1 VETRAAGASEEMNIA
16 RSISYR
22 FGEVQKRTSFALHGA
37 SEFLKL
43 RKRQNGDGPKIS
55 AVVVARNDDYM
66 SDFAERLRATIDW
79 NIRYLVDEIVLVEWN
94 PPADRELLAY
104 DLTKR
109 FSCLR
114 AYVVPAEVHTELCE
128 NEHVKLLEYHAK
140 NVGIRRANSPWII
153 ATNADAAFGFDL
165 INRIL
170 TTDLSPDV
178 AWTAERI
185 DIPWREG
192 KQTAIGFSSALRYL
206 RAIPYHELGTGEFI
220 LASRDLWHRI
230 RGYDEKMV
238 RHRIGCDVRGT
249 AQMRHLGAT
258 IRRAGIMLHLAHPT
272 SCTEK
277 LQPHHGEMATT
288 EGIPY
293 HNGEDWGLG
302 ACREEQ
308 LAERVWELKRT

>member
-1 VETRAAGASEEMNIA
+1 MNIG

-22 FGEVQKRTSFALHGA
+22 FGEAQKRTMFAVHGA
-37 SEFLKL
+37 SEFIKL
-43 RKRQNGDGPKIS
+43 RTRRNGGRPKIA

-66 SDFAERLRATIDW
+66 SDFAERLRATLDW
-79 NIRYLVDEIVLVEWN
+79 NIRYLIDEVVLVEWN
-94 PPADRELLAY
+94 PPPDRELLAY

-114 AYVVPAEVHTELCE
+114 AYVVPAKVHGELCK
-128 NEHVKLLEYHAK
+128 NDNVPLLEYHAK
-140 NVGIRRANSPWII
+140 NVGIRRAKSPWII
-153 ATNADAAFGFDL
+153 ATNADAALGFDL
-165 INRIL
+165 VNTIL
-170 TTDLSPDV
+170 SADLSPDV
-178 AWTAERI
+178 IWTAERI

-192 KQTAIGFSSALRYL
+192 QQTSIGVGSALRYL

-220 LASRDLWHRI
+220 LASKELWNRT
-230 RGYDEKMV
+230 RGYDERMV

-249 AQMRHLGAT
+249 AQMRSFGAT

-277 LQPHHGEMATT
+277 LQPHHGEMATL

-293 HNGEDWGLG
+293 QNDEDWGLG
-302 ACREEQ
+302 QYREVE
-308 LAERVWELKRT
+308 LAERVWELK

>member
-1 VETRAAGASEEMNIA
+1 MNIA

-22 FGEVQKRTSFALHGA
+22 FGEVQKRTSFALHSA

-43 RKRQNGDGPKIS
+43 PKRRNGNSPKIA

-79 NIRYLVDEIVLVEWN
+79 NVRYLVDEVVLVEWN
-94 PPADRELLAY
+94 PPADRELLAH
-104 DLTKR
+104 DLTQR

-114 AYVVPAEVHTELCE
+114 AYVVPPEVHAELCR

-140 NVGIRRANSPWII
+140 NVGIRRANAPWII

-170 TTDLSPDV
+170 STDLSPDV

-192 KQTAIGFSSALRYL
+192 RQTAIGVGSALRYQ
-206 RAIPYHELGTGEFI
+206 RAIPYQQLGTGEFI
-220 LASRDLWHRI
+220 LASREVWHRT
-230 RGYDEKMV
+230 RGYDEQMV

-249 AQMRHLGAT
+249 AQMLSHGAS
-258 IRRAGIMLHLAHPT
+258 IQRAGTVLHLAHPS
-272 SCTEK
+272 SCTEGIR
-277 LQPHHGEMATT
+277 PHHGEHATA
-288 EGIPY
+288 EGVPY
-293 HNGEDWGLG
+293 HNDETWGLG
-302 ACREEQ
+302 DLKEQ
-308 LAERVWELKRT
+308 EISERIWQLVGR

>member
-1 VETRAAGASEEMNIA
+1 MNIA
-16 RSISYR
+16 RSINYR
-22 FGEVQKRTSFALHGA
+22 LGEVQKRTSFALHGA

-43 RKRQNGDGPKIS
+43 RKRENGRRPKIS

-66 SDFAERLRATIDW
+66 SDFADRLRATIDW
-79 NIRYLVDEIVLVEWN
+79 NVRYLVDEIVLVEWN

-104 DLTKR
+104 DLTRR

-114 AYVVPAEVHTELCE
+114 AYVVPPETHAALCQ

-140 NVGIRRANSPWII
+140 NVGIRRASYPWII

-165 INRIL
+165 VNRIL
-170 TTDLSPDV
+170 TTELSPDV

-192 KQTAIGFSSALRYL
+192 KQTSIGVGSALRYL

-220 LASRDLWHRI
+220 LASSELWQRI
-230 RGYDEKMV
+230 RGYDEQMV

-249 AQMRHLGAT
+249 AQMRSVGAT
-258 IRRAGIMLHLAHPT
+258 IRKAGIMLHLAHPT

-277 LQPHHGEMATT
+277 LQPHHGELATL

-293 HNGEDWGLG
+293 QNDDDWGLG
-302 ACREEQ
+302 QCREVK
-308 LAERVWELKRT
+308 LAERVWELK